1 VHTDGL
7 TPAQLRAREALLD
20 LGGARPSFPADLAI
34 GLRDR
39 LEDGLAD
46 VAADLGRG
54 EIAVNKAR
62 LAEVMACERYAV
74 AREDA
79 GFAGWS
85 PRMAQGTIAHRALE
99 LSVFLGGEPTPIDL
113 VDAAIERF
121 VDSAA
126 STNDVTGLGTWLRD
140 ANAIEVAELRAEAHE
155 QVARFVES
163 FPPLQ
168 RSWVPR
174 AEARVRV
181 DLCDDRV
188 VLRGKVD
195 LSLGAPKGTTARV
208 LIVDFKTGPARAHHV
223 DDLRF
228 YALLEAI
235 RSGVPPW
242 RVATYYLDSATFR
255 VEDVTEDLLQQACDR
270 VVDGVTRIVELHLR
284 RRPANAVPNPAC
296 RWCPARDDCDGAR
309 QWADSHDDLDG

>member
-1 VHTDGL
+1 MEHGL
-7 TPAQLRAREALLD
+7 TPAQQRVRADLLD
-20 LGGARPSFPADLAI
+20 LGGDRPSFPADLSVQ
-34 GLRDR
+34 LRDR

-46 VAADLGRG
+46 VAHDLGRG
-54 EIAVNKAR
+54 EIAVNKSR
-62 LAEVMACERYAV
+62 LADAMTCERYAV
-74 AREDA
+74 ERQRA
-79 GFAGWS
+79 GFAGWTA
-85 PRMAQGTIAHRALE
+85 RLAQGTVAHRALE

-113 VDAAIERF
+113 VDAAVDRF
-121 VDSAA
+121 VAIAGTDD
-126 STNDVTGLGTWLRD
+126 DVTGIGTWLRD
-140 ANAIEVAELRAEAHE
+140 AHPTEVAELRAEAHE

-168 RSWVPR
+168 KHWTPR

-195 LSLGAPKGTTARV
+195 LSLGAPRGTTARV
-208 LIVDFKTGPARAHHV
+208 LIVDFKTGAAHGHHV

-242 RVATYYLDSATFR
+242 RVATYYLDAATFR
-255 VEDVTEDLLQQACDR
+255 VEDVTEDLLFQACDR
-270 VVDGVTRIVELHLR
+270 VVDGVTRIIELHVR
-284 RRPANAVPNPAC
+284 GRPAVAVPNPAC
-296 RWCPARDDCDGAR
+296 RWCPARHDCDGAR
-309 QWADSHDDLDG
+309 EWAESRDELDR